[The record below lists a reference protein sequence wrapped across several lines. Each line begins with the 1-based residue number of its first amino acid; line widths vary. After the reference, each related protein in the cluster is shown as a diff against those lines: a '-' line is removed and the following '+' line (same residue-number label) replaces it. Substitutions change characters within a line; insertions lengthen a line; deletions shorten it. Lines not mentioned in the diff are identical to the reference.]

1 MIKSVIRNFGWGS
14 LVVLALAVCSTFAW
28 CQDDSVTLTSAGS
41 DPQDGIYMSPYYATV
56 NGNANTTVVCDDFA
70 DESNVGTSWY
80 ASAIS
85 MSSLTTKNVGDTLWG
100 SWFGSAAGGGFA
112 ASTIITWYQEAAWLT
127 LGLLSSPSNSS
138 QQEYYSAAIWAVFD
152 PNSVLNWFKSNG
164 NTAGCQAIFG
174 NNCTSTTAS
183 GSSLLAL
190 AENDYKTGNYSNLV
204 ILTPLTGKNGSI
216 CSPALSGHGNCPAQ
230 EFFEVVAEGGSAL
243 LYLLLAGTACFA
255 AMFFRSRQQ
264 QRPYVTG
271 PAS

>member
-1 MIKSVIRNFGWGS
+1 MIKRVIRNFS
-14 LVVLALAVCSTFAW
+14 PSSFLVLALVLCSAFAW

-41 DPQDGIYMSPYYATV
+41 DPQGGIYMSPYYASV
-56 NGNANTTVVCDDFA
+56 NGGATTTVVCDDFA
-70 DESNVGTSWY
+70 DESNIGSSWY

-100 SWFGSAAGGGFA
+100 SWFGSPAGGGFS
-112 ASTIITWYQEAAWLT
+112 ASTIVTWYQQAAWLT
-127 LGLLSSPSNSS
+127 LGLLSSPSNSL

-164 NTAGCQAIFG
+164 NTAGCMAIFG
-174 NNCTSTTAS
+174 NSCTGTSAS
-183 GSSLLAL
+183 GTSLLAL

-216 CSPALSGHGNCPAQ
+216 CTPALSGNGNCPAQ

-255 AMFFRSRQQ
+255 AIFFRSRQQ